1 MVINAQNKEKY
12 LEDLKNWLCE
22 LESAPLEEMG
32 AFFRKR
38 LPEYEARMTKFWG
51 EDYKQ
56 FARAVPQSAKR
67 ILDLGCGTGLE
78 LDALYNLRADISVIG
93 IDLSP
98 DMLDALMKKH
108 GDAVVTAAVA
118 AVTAAIAAAVTA
130 RRTLRLRTGHVHRKH
145 LAFELAAV
153 DPVDGFLPLAVIGH
167 LDEPESAGTPRLPI
181 GNHICRRY
189 FAELCK

>member
-1 MVINAQNKEKY
+1 MGLGLNIPIVYFITCLLSY
-12 LEDLKNWLCE
+12 RRSLK
-22 LESAPLEEMG
+22 
-32 AFFRKR
+32 
-38 LPEYEARMTKFWG
+38 G
-51 EDYKQ
+51 EDQPWDSEYGRWIPVYRQ
-56 FARAVPQSAKR
+56 ERSA
-67 ILDLGCGTGLE
+67 G
-78 LDALYNLRADISVIG
+78 A
-93 IDLSP
+93 
-98 DMLDALMKKH
+98 
-108 GDAVVTAAVA
+108 
-118 AVTAAIAAAVTA
+118 TAAIAAAVTA

>member
-1 MVINAQNKEKY
+1 MRAARI
-12 LEDLKNWLCE
+12 
-22 LESAPLEEMG
+22 S
-32 AFFRKR
+32 R
-38 LPEYEARMTKFWG
+38 LIP
-51 EDYKQ
+51 
-56 FARAVPQSAKR
+56 S
-67 ILDLGCGTGLE
+67 
-78 LDALYNLRADISVIG
+78 
-93 IDLSP
+93 
-98 DMLDALMKKH
+98 
-108 GDAVVTAAVA
+108 AVVTAAVA

-130 RRTLRLRTGHVHRKH
+130 RRTLRLRTGYVHRKH